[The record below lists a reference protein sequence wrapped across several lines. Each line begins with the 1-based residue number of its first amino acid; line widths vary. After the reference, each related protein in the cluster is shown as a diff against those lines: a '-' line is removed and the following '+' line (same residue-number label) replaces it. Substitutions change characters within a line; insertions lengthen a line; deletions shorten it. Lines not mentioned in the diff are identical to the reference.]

1 MCNSYELG
9 MMRDAELENLLREI
23 TDELELRDRP
33 IRLQMR
39 LEAVDVI

>member
-23 TDELELRDRP
+23 TDELEHRDRP
-33 IRLQMR
+33 IQLVMS
-39 LEAVDVI
+39 LEAINVI